1 MVLDA
6 MRQAVE
12 RGAAVNR
19 QLLAFSRDQELM
31 PARLLPAA
39 ALAGMRAL
47 LQHALREDVAL
58 DLDLPHDTWPVFA
71 DATQL
76 EVAILN
82 LAVNARDAMP
92 RGGRLSIRLFN
103 EVLSEPPG
111 RTDRLVG
118 EHVRIAVTDTGEGL
132 PTALLDKVFEPF
144 FTTKPRG
151 QGTGLGLA
159 QVYGFARQ
167 SGGAARIESR
177 PGEGT
182 TVSILLPRLLEAAEA
197 LAEAPHAPPVT
208 GRPLRL
214 LLVEDD
220 ADVAA
225 LLRASLEQMGHEV
238 RHASGGAEALALLR
252 AAPLPEAVVTDMNM
266 SGMDGLTLARELR
279 QHHPGL
285 PVLLMSGFHTQLEQG
300 AAAGW
305 PVLRKPFTRPALE
318 AALGTALAERAPP
331 TRAA

>member
-1 MVLDA
+1 
-6 MRQAVE
+6 
-12 RGAAVNR
+12 
-19 QLLAFSRDQELM
+19 
-31 PARLLPAA
+31 
-39 ALAGMRAL
+39 
-47 LQHALREDVAL
+47 
-58 DLDLPHDTWPVFA
+58 
-71 DATQL
+71 
-76 EVAILN
+76 VAILN

-92 RGGRLSIRLFN
+92 RGGRLRIRLSN
-103 EVLSEPPG
+103 EVLAEPPG
-111 RTDRLVG
+111 RADRLVG
-118 EHVRIAVTDTGEGL
+118 EHVRIAATDTGEGL
-132 PTALLDKVFEPF
+132 PPALLDKVFEPF

-182 TVSILLPRLLEAAEA
+182 TVSILLPRLAETAGEAAA
-197 LAEAPHAPPVT
+197 AAHAPAAA

-238 RHASGGAEALALLR
+238 RHATGGAEALALLDQPWP
-252 AAPLPEAVVTDMNM
+252 AEAVVTDMNLP
-266 SGMDGLTLARELR
+266 GMDGLALARELHR
-279 QHHPGL
+279 RHPAL
-285 PVLLMSGFHTQLEQG
+285 PVLLMSGFGAQLEQG
-300 AAAGW
+300 AAEGW
-305 PVLRKPFTRPALE
+305 PVLRKPFTRAALE
-318 AALGTALAERAPP
+318 GALGTALAERLPP